1 MNFHIKMQSET
12 LSHFAYRAIEKHY
25 HKSIKHEEEVLAD
38 QDPEALHQMRV
49 GLRRLR
55 TAIQVFG
62 FVADLP
68 KAASESKI
76 RKFAQVL
83 GAVRDL
89 DVLQME
95 LTSHTD
101 LPKSEQ
107 KELKRVLKKLEQQRS
122 HDFKQM
128 EKTLESDKYKE
139 FRQEME
145 NWLALP
151 RYEAI
156 GQLPIQDVLP
166 DVLMPLIHNILL
178 HPAWM
183 VGVEVEESG
192 RKLFA
197 PITGESIQEQ
207 LKHNESMHDL
217 RKQMKRVRYQTE
229 LFAELYGEDY
239 QAQVNNFKSIQEILG
254 DIQDSVVLQDFLD
267 QNLDTSVEKSCPV
280 FSSCLQEKIINAWQ
294 KWRSRQEQYLDS
306 EFRMQLRRTVLE
318 PANL

>member
-1 MNFHIKMQSET
+1 MNFHIKRQSET

-25 HKSIKHEEEVLAD
+25 RKSIKHEEEVLAD
-38 QDPEALHQMRV
+38 RDPEALHQMRV

-107 KELKRVLKKLEQQRS
+107 KELKQVLKKLEQQRS
-122 HDFKQM
+122 HDFNQM
-128 EKTLESDKYKE
+128 EKALKSSKYE
-139 FRQEME
+139 AFREEME

-151 RYEAI
+151 EYEAI

-183 VGVEVEESG
+183 IGVEVEESG
-192 RKLFA
+192 RKTFA
-197 PITGESIQEQ
+197 PITDESIRAQ

-229 LFAELYGEDY
+229 LFTELYGEDY
-239 QAQVNNFKSIQEILG
+239 KAQVDDFKFIQEILG
-254 DIQDSVVLQDFLD
+254 DIQDSVVLQDFLN
-267 QNLDTSVEKSCPV
+267 QNLDSAIEKTCPV
-280 FSSCLQEKIINAWQ
+280 FTKSLQEKIMTAWQ
-294 KWRSRQEQYLDS
+294 KWRSRQEQYLDAS
-306 EFRMQLRRTVLE
+306 FRSQLRQVVSE
-318 PANL
+318 PA